1 MICRFGR
8 KVIGTPF
15 WRKVE
20 PPFRRMDNMAF
31 EGKGVMHYSGG
42 MVIRCAGRRMKHK
55 FLDTILG
62 EE

>member
-1 MICRFGR
+1 M
-8 KVIGTPF
+8 IGTPF